1 MSHFKNVQSLDK
13 VIAIC
18 TGLGGNYNPGQQN
31 LHVSSLVTLLNN
43 AQAALEA
50 IKVAKTNSEYAT
62 NHREVAF
69 KDLRKLAGRI
79 ISELKSTGVLV
90 QTVADARYIHRK
102 LTGFRISRDP
112 IAIGSVPA
120 ASAEVPASEKKSI
133 ARGLDFGTQADYF
146 GKLLQTLRT
155 EPSYQPGIED
165 LKLVAL
171 EAKLNDLLAKNAT
184 VVRTSVALKNARMY
198 RNDLLYSQS
207 GNVQEAHRAVKQ
219 QVKAAFGP
227 RSEEFKSLVNV
238 KFIKPA
244 NL

>member
-1 MSHFKNVQSLDK
+1 MS
-13 VIAIC
+13 
-18 TGLGGNYNPGQQN
+18 N
-31 LHVSSLVTLLNN
+31 LVALLNN

-79 ISELKSTGVLV
+79 VSELKSSGVLV

-155 EPSYQPGIED
+155 
-165 LKLVAL
+165 
-171 EAKLNDLLAKNAT
+171 
-184 VVRTSVALKNARMY
+184 RTEL
-198 RNDLLYSQS
+198 
-207 GNVQEAHRAVKQ
+207 
-219 QVKAAFGP
+219 
-227 RSEEFKSLVNV
+227 
-238 KFIKPA
+238 PA
-244 NL
+244 GY

>member
-1 MSHFKNVQSLDK
+1 MGWV
-13 VIAIC
+13 
-18 TGLGGNYNPGQQN
+18 TEN
-31 LHVSSLVTLLNN
+31 LQLINE
-43 AQAALEA
+43 QED
-50 IKVAKTNSEYAT
+50 E
-62 NHREVAF
+62 
-69 KDLRKLAGRI
+69 
-79 ISELKSTGVLV
+79 
-90 QTVADARYIHRK
+90 
-102 LTGFRISRDP
+102 DP